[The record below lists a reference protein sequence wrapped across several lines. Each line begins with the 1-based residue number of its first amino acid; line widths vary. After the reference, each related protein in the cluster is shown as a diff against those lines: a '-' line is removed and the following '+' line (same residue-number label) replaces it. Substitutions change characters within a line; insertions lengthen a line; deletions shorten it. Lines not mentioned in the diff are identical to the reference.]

1 MARIPPPKKAQMR
14 KKKRK
19 DAFEAHLDSL
29 DRAWQHSK
37 PSYYRGRQRMSKI

>member
-29 DRAWQHSK
+29 DRAWQHR
-37 PSYYRGRQRMSKI
+37 PSYYKGRHKMSKI